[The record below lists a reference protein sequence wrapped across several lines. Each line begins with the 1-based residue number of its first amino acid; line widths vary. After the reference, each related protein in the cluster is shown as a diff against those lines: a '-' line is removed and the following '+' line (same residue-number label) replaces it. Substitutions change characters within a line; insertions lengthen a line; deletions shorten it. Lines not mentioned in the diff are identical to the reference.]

1 MCKKYDGAEQYMRE
15 LKKYTVKKNYQQ
27 RSQYISL
34 KVCNFS
40 VYVLLFVF

>member
-1 MCKKYDGAEQYMRE
+1 MCKKYGGAEQYMRE
-15 LKKYTVKKNYQQ
+15 LKKYTVKTNYQE

-34 KVCNFS
+34 KVCIFS